1 MLERKVRP
9 NLKHLFYRG
18 HLCTGLLALG
28 VFLLCSLNTPL
39 QAQMRIALT
48 SMSSDF
54 AGIYTASYLG
64 LFAKEGVQVE
74 TVLISSSAVNV
85 PALLAKEIDVL
96 MSAGEAGLRV
106 YNEGYK
112 SIRIIGSIIDKFT
125 FILMAK
131 PTISAPAELR
141 GQTLGVT
148 RFGGS
153 LDTSLR
159 YALKYLKLDPKEN
172 NITILQLG
180 RSEDIVA
187 ALAAKKIDGA
197 MLNSV
202 FARKASQM
210 GFKTLLDLGT
220 MNIKYPQSSMLTRQD
235 VIDKKRD
242 LLKKFLR
249 AYFVGLDRFIKDK
262 KLGIKILTTFTPVK
276 DETIASLD
284 HDDWSKKYLDRQG
297 VTTRE
302 LIAGPLE
309 QIGITKDADKEKFFS
324 EVVNNTLVNE
334 AKSSR

>member
-1 MLERKVRP
+1 MNFTRLFCRRSRS
-9 NLKHLFYRG
+9 HLVPVWV
-18 HLCTGLLALG
+18 
-28 VFLLCSLNTPL
+28 VFAATLCSAPS
-39 QAQMRIALT
+39 QAQIRVALT
-48 SMSSDF
+48 SLSTDF
-54 AGIYTASYLG
+54 AGIYTASHLG
-64 LFAKEGVQVE
+64 LFAKEGIQVE
-74 TVLISSSAVNV
+74 TILISSSAINV

-96 MSAGEAGLRV
+96 MSAGEAGIRV

-131 PTISAPAELR
+131 PTINAPADLR
-141 GQTLGVT
+141 GQIIAVT

-159 YALKYLKLDPKEN
+159 YALKHLKLDPKEN

-202 FARKASQM
+202 FARKATQM
-210 GFKTLLDLGT
+210 GFRTLLDLGT

-235 VIDKKRD
+235 VIDRKREQ
-242 LLKKFLR
+242 LKKFLH
-249 AYFVGLDRFIKDK
+249 AYFIGLDRFVKDK
-262 KLGIKILTTFTPVK
+262 KLGIKVLTTFTPIK
-276 DETIASLD
+276 DEMIASLD
-284 HDDWSKKYLDRQG
+284 HDDWSKKYLDQQG

-302 LIAGPLE
+302 LISGPLE
-309 QIGITKDADKEKFFS
+309 QLGITKDSEKEKIFLD
-324 EVVNNTLVNE
+324 VVNNSLVNE
-334 AKSSR
+334 ARPVR